1 MKENTSNTNMVIE
14 VLISTM
20 NKTSLSFLEKM
31 FPHNK
36 LENLNLL
43 IINQT
48 KLGHECVSNFENI
61 RVINSYETGLSKS
74 RNLAI
79 KNAIGV
85 ICLIADDDVEYVKDF
100 EKIVKDTYHRIT
112 NTSIIRFK
120 IDTFTGE
127 DYKTYPK
134 KSKQLLNRN
143 SIKPTSSIEM
153 TFKRE
158 DIVNNNIEFNTL
170 FGLGSYFTAGE
181 EYLFLKD
188 ALQRDLI
195 IYFEKQAIVKHA
207 LERTTSDLGSDNY
220 VQTISALNYLD
231 FKSLS
236 YLLLVKYLFFLLINK
251 VIRFKDVFHKF
262 RIGVIAINKYK
273 NFSKLL

>member
-1 MKENTSNTNMVIE
+1 MKEATSNTNLVLE
-14 VLISTM
+14 VLIATM
-20 NKTSLSFLEKM
+20 NRTSLSFIEKM

-36 LENLNLL
+36 LENLILL

-48 KLGHECVSNFENI
+48 KPGHECVSDFENI
-61 RVINSYETGLSKS
+61 RVINTYETGLSKS

-79 KNAIGV
+79 KNSVGD
-85 ICLIADDDVEYVKDF
+85 ICLIADDDVEYVKHFDDL
-100 EKIVKDTYHRIT
+100 VKDNYHRIT
-112 NTSIIRFK
+112 NASIILFK

-134 KSKQLLNRN
+134 VSKQLLTRN

-158 DIVNNNIEFNTL
+158 DIVNSNMEFNTL

-181 EYLFLKD
+181 EYLFLRD
-188 ALQRDLI
+188 ALQQDLI

-207 LERTTSDLGSDNY
+207 LERSTSDIGSDNY
-220 VQTISALNYLD
+220 VKTISALNYLD
-231 FKSLS
+231 FKSFS
-236 YLLLVKYLFFLLINK
+236 YLLLAKYLFYLLIHK
-251 VIRFKDVFHKF
+251 VIGFKDIIKKF
-262 RIGVIAINKYK
+262 RVGVIAINKCK
-273 NFSKLL
+273 SLSEKL